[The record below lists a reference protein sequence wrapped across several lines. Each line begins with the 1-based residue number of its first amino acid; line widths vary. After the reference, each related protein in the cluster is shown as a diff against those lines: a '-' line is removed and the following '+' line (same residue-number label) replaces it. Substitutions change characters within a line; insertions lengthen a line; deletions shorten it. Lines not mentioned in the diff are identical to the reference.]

1 MNDTSLMTTYGKL
14 PVSFDSGDGCWL
26 FDTDGNKYFDTF
38 MGVAVSGLGH
48 GNTAVA
54 KAIKDQCSRL
64 MHCANVYH
72 SKHQELL
79 ADRLCAMSGMQKA
92 FLCNSGSEANET
104 AIKVARKHAYDRGIK
119 HPNILCMNGAYH
131 GRSMAC
137 LSASGNNTVQTG
149 FQPLLDGFTF
159 VDLNDIEQLIATVK
173 STPNLIAIML
183 EPIQGEDGVILASNE
198 YLQMV
203 RSVCDDYKLLMICD
217 EIQSGNGRTGKFFA
231 YEHSE
236 IEPDIV
242 TLAKGLGNGFPIGAC
257 LAKGEAAAVLKP
269 GSHGSTFGGN
279 PLACS
284 AALAVLNEIESR
296 HLIARANDLGKHIL
310 QELSDALS
318 GAEYVNE
325 VRGKGL
331 MLGIEMTDPCFAL
344 VPLAKEKGLLLNVTS
359 DNVIRLLP
367 ALTMSDDECE
377 LLIDAIIQIIR
388 LYAADDR
395 AKPRAKS

>member
-1 MNDTSLMTTYGKL
+1 
-14 PVSFDSGDGCWL
+14 
-26 FDTDGNKYFDTF
+26 
-38 MGVAVSGLGH
+38 
-48 GNTAVA
+48 
-54 KAIKDQCSRL
+54 
-64 MHCANVYH
+64 
-72 SKHQELL
+72 
-79 ADRLCAMSGMQKA
+79 
-92 FLCNSGSEANET
+92 
-104 AIKVARKHAYDRGIK
+104 
-119 HPNILCMNGAYH
+119 
-131 GRSMAC
+131 
-137 LSASGNNTVQTG
+137 
-149 FQPLLDGFTF
+149 
-159 VDLNDIEQLIATVK
+159 
-173 STPNLIAIML
+173 
-183 EPIQGEDGVILASNE
+183 
-198 YLQMV
+198 MV